1 MSRVH
6 VRIHG
11 LYSSTVHRRMQTKI
25 TKVQPATG
33 SAVLWIQIE
42 GGTLGEAP
50 RLLRKSARVRYQ
62 GFFFGGGV
70 PPHPSFEENISSP
83 FRKLLI
89 HSISVSGLLIAGVCL
104 LSFLPFCA
112 RTLQCGKGRYM
123 YGLVIDDEDAG
134 FYTCL
139 LQASKCCIN
148 KAENKTLPSS
158 NQ

>member
-1 MSRVH
+1 MCAYTAYIAQLSTDVCRPRSPKCNLPLGQLSCGYKLREGPWVKLPGFLERVH
-6 VRIHG
+6 VCAI
-11 LYSSTVHRRMQTKI
+11 
-25 TKVQPATG
+25 
-33 SAVLWIQIE
+33 
-42 GGTLGEAP
+42 
-50 RLLRKSARVRYQ
+50 RV
-62 GFFFGGGV
+62 FFFWGGV